1 MSVFSSRCLQF
12 GVGLLL
18 LGGLLASTDWR
29 AFGGHLR
36 AAEPGPVALV
46 VIGYTLGQVL
56 SAYKWRLLARAV
68 GFEPSLRACV
78 SYYFGG
84 MYLNLFAPST
94 LAGDAGRGLLL
105 AGGREGAGRA
115 LRSVLADRVSGLV
128 MLVWVSALG
137 CAALFPPGLP
147 AGVCS
152 GVIAAAAGTV
162 LVWWLL
168 PGLLTRRLPPG
179 HLIRRAGEKLFEPY
193 RSRPGLV
200 LGACGLALGF
210 HVFQIG
216 LLVLLADA
224 LSISVPLS
232 YLLVCVPLITMLSS
246 APLSVGGLGVREGGY
261 VFFLSRVGVG
271 QNEALALSLGWTA
284 VVFAVGLIGGLA
296 LCVSLDTRTRLRQ
309 LGSLITPRRTTGGSG
324 SSLRGRPRPRSS

>member
-12 GVGLLL
+12 GVSLLL
-18 LGGLLASTDWR
+18 LGALFASADWR
-29 AFGGHLR
+29 AFGTQLR
-36 AAEPGPVALV
+36 TAELGPAALV
-46 VIGYTLGQVL
+46 LVGYALGQVL

-68 GFEPSLRACV
+68 GFETSLRACV

-94 LAGDAGRGLLL
+94 LAGDTGRSLLL

-115 LRSVLADRVSGLV
+115 LRSVLADRVSGMV

-137 CAALFPPGLP
+137 CVALGPTGLP
-147 AGVCS
+147 AGVCY
-152 GVIAAAAGTV
+152 GMIAAAAGTA
-162 LVWWLL
+162 LIWWLL
-168 PGLLTRRLPPG
+168 PGLLTRRFPPA
-179 HLIRRAGEKLFEPY
+179 HLISRAGEKLFEPY
-193 RSRPGLV
+193 RRRSGLV

-216 LLVLLADA
+216 LLILLAGA
-224 LSISVPLS
+224 LDINVPLS
-232 YLLVCVPLITMLSS
+232 YLLVCVPLITILSS
-246 APLSVGGLGVREGGY
+246 VPLTVGGLGVREGGY

-284 VVFAVGLIGGLA
+284 VVFAAGLIGGLA
-296 LCVSLDTRTRLRQ
+296 LCVSPDTRTRFQQ
-309 LGSLITPRRTTGGSG
+309 LGSLLKPRRTTGGSG